1 MPMQV
6 WKQTA
11 SDKDKS
17 AVAGEIAIITILG
30 LNPET
35 NERQVCPLGI
45 RLFGKSSYF
54 VTVIKSR
61 ASFTQLETM
70 HMDFLL

>member
-1 MPMQV
+1 MHGMPMQV

-17 AVAGEIAIITILG
+17 AVAGEIAIITIITIIG

-35 NERQVCPLGI
+35 NERQDMSAVV
-45 RLFGKSSYF
+45 
-54 VTVIKSR
+54 VTVVVS
-61 ASFTQLETM
+61 SHET
-70 HMDFLL
+70 

>member
-17 AVAGEIAIITILG
+17 AVAGEIAIITIITIIG

-35 NERQVCPLGI
+35 NEKTISVR
-45 RLFGKSSYF
+45 SWY
-54 VTVIKSR
+54 
-61 ASFTQLETM
+61 
-70 HMDFLL
+70 